1 MSELQVE
8 LYGEPLGTLRG
19 DSRSYDFAADAR
31 ALERHGLD
39 SLVLSLAV
47 PLSAVPVRSAKAR
60 RQNFFA
66 ELLPEGRL
74 LARLADRARVRPTD
88 AFGMLRRYG
97 RDVAGALQ
105 IWDPEEPG
113 EPKEPRLAAIDAAGI
128 ARLLERENDQ
138 PLGNR
143 PTGGKTSL
151 AGVQDKIVLAWQDA
165 AWHQVLDGYPSTH
178 ILKPQVV
185 GNPTGLFDEEYGA
198 RIARHI
204 GLCEYE
210 TRIDTFAGVHA
221 LVIERYDRDASMPQ
235 GRVHQEDMNQALG
248 ASRDQKYQ
256 RIGGRVS
263 LARMAS
269 AIGSVS
275 PDAPTTLLRMV
286 TAAVALGN
294 LDMHAKNISL
304 LHPPD
309 GSVRMAPAYDMVP
322 MAHQDTD
329 GEMAL
334 AVAEEY
340 RHRQLTREHLV
351 SEATAWGLRDVRT
364 VIDRTLEAILAA
376 VREEAPHPSAHP
388 GLRANVARSA
398 TNLLRSGAVGD

>member
-8 LYGEPLGTLRG
+8 LYGEPIGSLRG
-19 DSRSYDFAADAR
+19 DARTFDFVADAR
-31 ALERHGLD
+31 ALDRYGLD

-74 LARLADRARVRPTD
+74 LARLADRAGINPAD

-113 EPKEPRLAAIDAAGI
+113 EPKEPRLAPIDTAGI
-128 ARLLERENDQ
+128 AQLLERENDQ
-138 PLGNR
+138 PLGNQ
-143 PTGGKTSL
+143 PIGGKTSL

-178 ILKPQVV
+178 ILKPQVT

-210 TRIDTFAGVHA
+210 TRIETFAGVPA
-221 LVIERYDRDASMPQ
+221 LVIERYDRDTSMPH

-248 ASRDQKYQ
+248 SSRDQKYQ
-256 RIGGRVS
+256 RIGGQVS

-269 AIGSVS
+269 AISRVS
-275 PDAPTTLLRMV
+275 PDAPAVLLRMV

-294 LDMHAKNISL
+294 LDIHAKNISL

-309 GSVRMAPAYDMVP
+309 GSVRLAPVYDMVP

-340 RHRQLTREHLV
+340 RHRQLTREQLV
-351 SEATAWGLRDVRT
+351 NEATAWGLRTPGTIVD
-364 VIDRTLEAILAA
+364 DTLEAILAA
-376 VREEAPHPSAHP
+376 VREEAPHPSAYP
-388 GLRANVARSA
+388 GLRADVARFA
-398 TNLLRSGAVGD
+398 TNLLTSRAVGD